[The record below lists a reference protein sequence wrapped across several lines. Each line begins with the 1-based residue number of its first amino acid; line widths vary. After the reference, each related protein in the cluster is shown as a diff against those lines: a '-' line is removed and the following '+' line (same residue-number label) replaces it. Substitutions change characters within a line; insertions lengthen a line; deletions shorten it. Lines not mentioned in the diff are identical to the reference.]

1 MSMSIYAGA
10 YGYMPKPELEG
21 ILTDPHFRIIFIH
34 GLNSPCTG
42 VGGTHDDSEA
52 VGLKPIK
59 SPFELPLAIEAYTFY
74 HEGNLLEDVDQT
86 GFSHGSSSD
95 QSDRRTILICHGSGG
110 LIVKEALLRS
120 VIQSDPEQAFH
131 QLILGL
137 IFIGTPHSTADERLP
152 YQLNL
157 MRNNQGPDSPALSMK
172 IIASITTLLR
182 GFNSL
187 DWSRLGF
194 KPVSL
199 FEEVGL
205 PDAPEAFGPVVN
217 CEDVFIR
224 GQRQIGLHAN
234 HWSTWNFSD
243 PSSSTY
249 KAISTIIQSFCHDL
263 TSSKCEGSYP
273 QMDPDISG
281 LLRSLQVTSTES
293 FSTPMQ
299 GTCLWI
305 FQHEA
310 FGSWLEQPSG
320 LLWIKGKPGS
330 GKSTLL
336 RFIHQTV
343 KFSEP
348 TSLFF
353 FQFNTS
359 GHSSTNAMLR
369 SLIFQLLARRP
380 CYQLQGMRDTYAI
393 RTEVHGD
400 YGADWQWGDPELLS
414 YLRESLLQATKED
427 LHLVI
432 FLDALDEATEDMPI
446 DSIILN
452 ILTIPSIRICAASR
466 SGPNLS
472 NVEPRTIILDDLN
485 TADIIYYTKSMVS
498 SVDYKGAD
506 IQRRII
512 PSLIEASDGMFLYV
526 HLVLSNLE
534 IWIDQL
540 EGQDQS
546 RAGHIDFPKG
556 LDDLYCLIV
565 SRIESS
571 LENRDL
577 VRHIFQ
583 WVAFATRPLIVTEL
597 TDAMALGSL
606 DGYDFCRHSR
616 KNIGALSGQLAEDC
630 DCAQKITSLC
640 RGLVSIQYSATD
652 PEQSVV
658 SFIHQSVVDFL
669 VEYKPCEARD
679 VSHQLWGRST
689 QNNTLIKVSPGGIP
703 ATQLVLQE
711 PVFKG
716 QGHKA
721 LARSC
726 CRAILSATRSRRE
739 GFTDSYSF
747 TFSFLS
753 YAAENWMLHLR
764 IALELEPSSSEL
776 LLDLSQN
783 AFFENSLAL
792 YERIISSHK
801 KCPRLTH
808 ISTTNTLWEAKQ
820 SETSN
825 PLLLAS
831 AIGHVET
838 CKRYIYAGKNY
849 DDRDHLYGMTALGW
863 AAVYGHLEVVRLLL
877 NAGADVNLVSNGETP
892 LLLAVR
898 SGRNGVLEQLL
909 KERPVINSQA
919 TITTQSALFRAASLG
934 RTSMINLLIS
944 HGADALT
951 ADGSGWTPLHYAIA
965 AGKRATLA
973 QLLSTIPRTSFERLK
988 DLPPRNLPGW
998 VHRILLAFGLGLCCR
1013 SSGCS
1018 SSSAKNSGSKN
1029 SENARKRGRQG
1040 SKKRGRE
1047 STENM
1052 DENDEQSMA
1061 PPPQK
1066 QSRHAFGLRFA
1077 CPYNKRCPNRFGG
1090 ACSNF
1095 GFPDMHRLKEHLF
1108 RCHFLGCDK
1117 RTRCGRCKLIFPES
1131 EIQDHLILEVA
1142 CEPTRVAVNYEDGF
1156 DTNQSD
1162 ALKSLKPKQ
1171 FKTPVLQWEKTF
1183 NTVFPDWTADLP
1195 SPYHETS
1202 ETECRIRVAQTL
1214 RSEEFR
1220 QEVWSTSDMGREVF
1234 EGLANILD
1242 PLPRAST
1249 RPDSQ
1254 PLRIPNELPMRPAL
1268 ARENGQTALNAF
1280 VANLLPTDPQRGT
1293 VATESLPAIPAPN
1306 PSPHPFR
1313 PIPPQAHFP
1322 PQFSD
1327 TPSHSIF
1334 SGAGSISSFCPG
1346 QESMYGDGNDA
1357 SISSLDWS
1365 YLDVQMT
1372 QSSMHPVEFNF
1383 DAPTSI
1389 NASHSS
1395 RHENQPKRNPGTST
1409 SVNIQPAEYGD
1420 ATPTIWFP
1428 SRRDN

>member
-1 MSMSIYAGA
+1 
-10 YGYMPKPELEG
+10 
-21 ILTDPHFRIIFIH
+21 
-34 GLNSPCTG
+34 
-42 VGGTHDDSEA
+42 
-52 VGLKPIK
+52 
-59 SPFELPLAIEAYTFY
+59 
-74 HEGNLLEDVDQT
+74 
-86 GFSHGSSSD
+86 
-95 QSDRRTILICHGSGG
+95 
-110 LIVKEALLRS
+110 
-120 VIQSDPEQAFH
+120 
-131 QLILGL
+131 
-137 IFIGTPHSTADERLP
+137 
-152 YQLNL
+152 
-157 MRNNQGPDSPALSMK
+157 MK
-172 IIASITTLLR
+172 IITSVTALLR

-205 PDAPEAFGPVVN
+205 SGTPEAFGPVVN
-217 CEDVFIR
+217 YEDVFIR
-224 GQRQIGLHAN
+224 GQKQIGLHAN

-243 PSSSTY
+243 PFSSTY

-263 TSSKCEGSYP
+263 PSKECEGSYQ
-273 QMDPDISG
+273 QMDPDIYG
-281 LLRSLQVTSTES
+281 LLRSLHVRSTES

-299 GTCLWI
+299 GTCSWI

-320 LLWIKGKPGS
+320 LFWIKGKPGS

-343 KFSEP
+343 TFPEP
-348 TSLFF
+348 TSFFF

-359 GHSSTNAMLR
+359 GHTSTNSMLR

-414 YLRESLLQATKED
+414 YLRESLLQATQED
-427 LHLVI
+427 LHFVI

-452 ILTIPSIRICAASR
+452 ILTIPSIRICASSR
-466 SGPNLS
+466 SSPTLS
-472 NVEPRTIILDDLN
+472 NVETHTIILDDLN
-485 TADIIYYTKSMVS
+485 IADITYYTKSMVS
-498 SVDYKGAD
+498 SVDYKDAD
-506 IQRRII
+506 IQRNII
-512 PSLIEASDGMFLYV
+512 SSLIEASDGMFLYV

-540 EGQDQS
+540 EGQDEGQAS
-546 RAGHIDFPKG
+546 HIDFPKG
-556 LDDLYCLIV
+556 LEDLYCLIV
-565 SRIESS
+565 SHIESS
-571 LENRDL
+571 LEDRDIA
-577 VRHIFQ
+577 RDIFQ
-583 WVAFATRPLIVTEL
+583 WVAFATRPLTVPEL
-597 TDAMALGSL
+597 ADAMTFGSL
-606 DGYDFCRHSR
+606 DGYDFCKHSR
-616 KNIGALSGQLAEDC
+616 KNIGALSGQLMEDC
-630 DCAQKITSLC
+630 DCAQKITSSC
-640 RGLVSIQYSATD
+640 RGLVSIQYSSTN

-658 SFIHQSVVDFL
+658 SFIHQSVVEFL
-669 VEYKPCEARD
+669 IGYKP
-679 VSHQLWGRST
+679 
-689 QNNTLIKVSPGGIP
+689 
-703 ATQLVLQE
+703 LVLQE

-716 QGHKA
+716 RGHKA
-721 LARSC
+721 IARSC
-726 CRAILSATRSRRE
+726 CGAILSATRSHRE
-739 GFTDSYSF
+739 NFTESYSF

-792 YERIISSHK
+792 HESIVSSYK
-801 KCPRLTH
+801 KWPRLTH
-808 ISTTNTLWEAKQ
+808 IGITDTLWEAKQ
-820 SETSN
+820 SQTSS

-831 AIGHVET
+831 AIGHVES
-838 CKRYIYAGKNY
+838 CQRYISAGKDC
-849 DDRDHLYGMTALGW
+849 DDRDHLYGLTALGW
-863 AAVYGHLEVVRLLL
+863 AAEYGHVEVVRLLL
-877 NAGADVNLVSNGETP
+877 KAGADVNHVSIGNTP
-892 LLLAVR
+892 LHLAVR
-898 SGRNGVLEQLL
+898 SGHNNVVEQLL
-909 KERPVINSQA
+909 KKRPHIDSQA
-919 TITTQSALFRAASLG
+919 TVITQSALSRAASLG

-944 HGADALT
+944 HGADALK

-973 QLLSTIPRTSFERLK
+973 QLLSTIPKTSFEKLK

-1013 SSGCS
+1013 GSGCS
-1018 SSSAKNSGSKN
+1018 SSSATNSGSKN
-1029 SENARKRGRQG
+1029 SGKARKRGRQG
-1040 SKKRGRE
+1040 SKKRGRD
-1047 STENM
+1047 STENI

-1066 QSRHAFGLRFA
+1066 QSRHACGLRFA

-1171 FKTPVLQWEKTF
+1171 FETPVLQWQKTF

-1220 QEVWSTSDMGREVF
+1220 QDVWSTSDMGRGVF

-1242 PLPRAST
+1242 PSPRTST
-1249 RPDSQ
+1249 RPNSQ

-1268 ARENGQTALNAF
+1268 TQENEQTALNAF
-1280 VANLLPTDPQRGT
+1280 VANLLPTDPQ
-1293 VATESLPAIPAPN
+1293 AIPAPN
-1306 PSPHPFR
+1306 PSAQPYR
-1313 PIPPQAHFP
+1313 PIPPHALFP
-1322 PQFSD
+1322 HQVSD
-1327 TPSHSIF
+1327 TPSHSMF
-1334 SGAGSISSFCPG
+1334 SGAGSINSFGPG
-1346 QESMYGDGNDA
+1346 QESMYGDGNDP
-1357 SISSLDWS
+1357 SISSWDWS
-1365 YLDVQMT
+1365 FPDVQMA
-1372 QSSMHPVEFNF
+1372 QSSIHPSEFTF
-1383 DAPTSI
+1383 DAPTSTNI
-1389 NASHSS
+1389 SHSS

-1409 SVNIQPAEYGD
+1409 SANTQPAEYED

-1428 SRRDN
+1428 SRRDD

>member
-10 YGYMPKPELEG
+10 YGSAPKPELEG
-21 ILTDPHFRIIFIH
+21 ILTDLPFRIIFIH
-34 GLNSPCTG
+34 GLNSTCTS
-42 VGGTHDDSEA
+42 VGGRYDDSET

-59 SPFELPLAIEAYTFY
+59 SPFELPLAIEAYSFY
-74 HEGNLLEDVDQT
+74 HEGNLLEDVDSIARAAASLRTALST
-86 GFSHGSSSD
+86 GFSHGFPSN

-110 LIVKEALLRS
+110 FIVKEALLRS
-120 VIQSDPEQAFH
+120 VNQSDPEQAFH

-137 IFIGTPHSTADERLP
+137 IFIGTPHSTVDERIP

-157 MRNNQGPDSPALSMK
+157 MRNNQGPKSSAISMK
-172 IIASITTLLR
+172 IIASVTTLLR

-187 DWSRLGF
+187 DWSRFDF

-205 PDAPEAFGPVVN
+205 PDAPEDFGPVVN

-224 GQRQIGLHAN
+224 SQKQIGLHAN

-243 PSSSTY
+243 PFSPTY

-263 TSSKCEGSYP
+263 PSNKFEGYYQ

-281 LLRSLQVTSTES
+281 LLRSLHVTSTES

-299 GTCLWI
+299 GTCSWI

-343 KFSEP
+343 TFSEP

-353 FQFNTS
+353 FQFNNS

-393 RTEVHGD
+393 RTKVHGD

-414 YLRESLLQATKED
+414 YLRESLLQATQED
-427 LHLVI
+427 SHLVI

-446 DSIILN
+446 DSIILS
-452 ILTIPSIRICAASR
+452 ILTIPSIRICASSR

-472 NVEPRTIILDDLN
+472 NVETRTIILDDLN
-485 TADIIYYTKSMVS
+485 AADITYYTKSMVS
-498 SVDYKGAD
+498 SVDYKGEY
-506 IQRRII
+506 IQRNII
-512 PSLIEASDGMFLYV
+512 PSLIEASDGRFLYV

-540 EGQDQS
+540 EGQGEGQ
-546 RAGHIDFPKG
+546 AGHIDFPKG

-571 LENRDL
+571 LENREI
-577 VRHIFQ
+577 VRLIFQ

-606 DGYDFCRHSR
+606 DG
-616 KNIGALSGQLAEDC
+616 
-630 DCAQKITSLC
+630 
-640 RGLVSIQYSATD
+640 
-652 PEQSVV
+652 
-658 SFIHQSVVDFL
+658 
-669 VEYKPCEARD
+669 
-679 VSHQLWGRST
+679 
-689 QNNTLIKVSPGGIP
+689 
-703 ATQLVLQE
+703 
-711 PVFKG
+711 
-716 QGHKA
+716 
-721 LARSC
+721 
-726 CRAILSATRSRRE
+726 
-739 GFTDSYSF
+739 
-747 TFSFLS
+747 
-753 YAAENWMLHLR
+753 
-764 IALELEPSSSEL
+764 
-776 LLDLSQN
+776 
-783 AFFENSLAL
+783 
-792 YERIISSHK
+792 
-801 KCPRLTH
+801 
-808 ISTTNTLWEAKQ
+808 
-820 SETSN
+820 
-825 PLLLAS
+825 
-831 AIGHVET
+831 
-838 CKRYIYAGKNY
+838 
-849 DDRDHLYGMTALGW
+849 
-863 AAVYGHLEVVRLLL
+863 
-877 NAGADVNLVSNGETP
+877 
-892 LLLAVR
+892 
-898 SGRNGVLEQLL
+898 
-909 KERPVINSQA
+909 
-919 TITTQSALFRAASLG
+919 
-934 RTSMINLLIS
+934 TSMINLLIS

-951 ADGSGWTPLHYAIA
+951 ADGSGWNPLHYAIA

-973 QLLSTIPRTSFERLK
+973 QLLSTIPKTSFERLK

-1013 SSGCS
+1013 GSGCS
-1018 SSSAKNSGSKN
+1018 SSSATNSGSK
-1029 SENARKRGRQG
+1029 SSGKARKCGRQS
-1040 SKKRGRE
+1040 SKKRGRD

-1095 GFPDMHRLKEHLF
+1095 GFPDMHRLK
-1108 RCHFLGCDK
+1108 
-1117 RTRCGRCKLIFPES
+1117 CKLIFPES

-1171 FKTPVLQWEKTF
+1171 FETPVHQWQKTF

-1220 QEVWSTSDMGREVF
+1220 QEVWRNPSDMGREVF

-1242 PLPRAST
+1242 PSPSTAT

-1254 PLRIPNELPMRPAL
+1254 SLSMPNELPMRPAITQ
-1268 ARENGQTALNAF
+1268 ENEQIALNPS
-1280 VANLLPTDPQRGT
+1280 VANILPTDPQRGT
-1293 VATESLPAIPAPN
+1293 AAPEALPGVPVLDTPAQ
-1306 PSPHPFR
+1306 R
-1313 PIPPQAHFP
+1313 YRQIPPG
-1322 PQFSD
+1322 
-1327 TPSHSIF
+1327 T
-1334 SGAGSISSFCPG
+1334 GSINSFGPG

-1357 SISSLDWS
+1357 SISSWDCS
-1365 YLDVQMT
+1365 FPNVQMA
-1372 QSSMHPVEFNF
+1372 QSSNDPLEFAFN
-1383 DAPTSI
+1383 APAST
-1389 NASHSS
+1389 NLSHSS
-1395 RHENQPKRNPGTST
+1395 RHENQPKHNRGTST
-1409 SVNIQPAEYGD
+1409 SANTRPEDYED
-1420 ATPTIWFP
+1420 ATHTFWFP
-1428 SRRDN
+1428 SRRDD

>member
-1 MSMSIYAGA
+1 MLMSIYAGA
-10 YGYMPKPELEG
+10 YGYMPQPELEG

-74 HEGNLLEDVDQT
+74 HEGNLLEGVDQT

-120 VIQSDPEQAFH
+120 VNQSDPEQAFH

-157 MRNNQGPDSPALSMK
+157 MRNNQGPDSPAISMK
-172 IIASITTLLR
+172 IIASVTTLLR

-205 PDAPEAFGPVVN
+205 PDAPEAFGPVVSY
-217 CEDVFIR
+217 EDVIIR
-224 GQRQIGLHAN
+224 GQKQIGLHAN

-243 PSSSTY
+243 PFSST
-249 KAISTIIQSFCHDL
+249 
-263 TSSKCEGSYP
+263 KCEGSY
-273 QMDPDISG
+273 QQINPDISG
-281 LLRSLQVTSTES
+281 LLRSLHVTSTES
-293 FSTPMQ
+293 LSTPMQ
-299 GTCLWI
+299 GTCSWI

-310 FGSWLEQPSG
+310 FGSWFEQPSG

-452 ILTIPSIRICAASR
+452 ILTIPSIRICASSR

-472 NVEPRTIILDDLN
+472 NVKTRTIILDDLN
-485 TADIIYYTKSMVS
+485 TADITYYTKSMVS
-498 SVDYKGAD
+498 SVGYKGAD
-506 IQRRII
+506 IQRSII

-577 VRHIFQ
+577 VQHIFQ

-606 DGYDFCRHSR
+606 EYDFCRHSR
-616 KNIGALSGQLAEDC
+616 QNIGGLSGQLAEDC

-640 RGLVSIQYSATD
+640 RGLVSIQYSATN

-679 VSHQLWGRST
+679 VSHQLWGLST

-716 QGHKA
+716 RGHKA

-753 YAAENWMLHLR
+753 YAAENWMQHLR
-764 IALELEPSSSEL
+764 MALELEPSSSEL
-776 LLDLSQN
+776 LFDLSQN

-792 YERIISSHK
+792 HESIVSSHK
-801 KCPRLTH
+801 KCPRLTR
-808 ISTTNTLWEAKQ
+808 ISTTNTLWEGKQ

-831 AIGHVET
+831 AIGHVES
-838 CKRYIYAGKNY
+838 CQRYISAGKNY

-973 QLLSTIPRTSFERLK
+973 KLLSTIPKTSFERLK

-1013 SSGCS
+1013 GSGCS
-1018 SSSAKNSGSKN
+1018 SSSAANSGSKN
-1029 SENARKRGRQG
+1029 SENSRKRGRQG
-1040 SKKRGRE
+1040 SRKRGRD

-1095 GFPDMHRLKEHLF
+1095 GFPDMHRL
-1108 RCHFLGCDK
+1108 
-1117 RTRCGRCKLIFPES
+1117 
-1131 EIQDHLILEVA
+1131 
-1142 CEPTRVAVNYEDGF
+1142 N
-1156 DTNQSD
+1156 DT
-1162 ALKSLKPKQ
+1162 LKSLKPKQ
-1171 FKTPVLQWEKTF
+1171 FKTPVHQWQKTF

-1202 ETECRIRVAQTL
+1202 ETECRIKVAQTL

-1220 QEVWSTSDMGREVF
+1220 QEVRRNPSDSGRELF
-1234 EGLANILD
+1234 DGLADILD
-1242 PLPRAST
+1242 PSPRTSA

-1254 PLRIPNELPMRPAL
+1254 PLRIPNELPMRPAITE
-1268 ARENGQTALNAF
+1268 ENEQTTSNPS
-1280 VANLLPTDPQRGT
+1280 VENILPTFPQRGT
-1293 VATESLPAIPAPN
+1293 AAPEALPGVPALN
-1306 PSPHPFR
+1306 
-1313 PIPPQAHFP
+1313 
-1322 PQFSD
+1322 
-1327 TPSHSIF
+1327 
-1334 SGAGSISSFCPG
+1334 
-1346 QESMYGDGNDA
+1346 
-1357 SISSLDWS
+1357 
-1365 YLDVQMT
+1365 
-1372 QSSMHPVEFNF
+1372 
-1383 DAPTSI
+1383 
-1389 NASHSS
+1389 
-1395 RHENQPKRNPGTST
+1395 TST
-1409 SVNIQPAEYGD
+1409 QRYRQ
-1420 ATPTIWFP
+1420 FP
-1428 SRRDN
+1428 HVFFPQ